1 MASLDR
7 QPISQIAQ
15 GLGALRCVVV
25 VVVVVALRCIAL
37 HCIAERCLGLI
48 NYLSPA
54 VSDA

>member
-15 GLGALRCVVV
+15 GLGALRC
-25 VVVVVALRCIAL
+25 VVVVALRCIAL